1 MYEAYWNLKSQ
12 PFSRNP
18 GESFFFPGRSA
29 ESTLQRMTWA
39 LENLSGPV
47 LIPGPSGAGKT
58 TLVRRFA
65 TEFSE
70 YSPFVQMLFPVL
82 SADEMLRMILRELSG
97 QESLP
102 ELGRDGTLVSIR
114 SALRQLSEAGTT
126 LLFFDDAHLLSDEI
140 IVQVLHPLLCLEEA
154 DSAIQ
159 LKIILAGQPHLAE
172 RIQRFSAVSERVAVC
187 SPLELLSLSETAD
200 FVTLSLAAVGC
211 ETPIFSTDSL
221 TRLHRL
227 TDGNPRRIARLC
239 EMALLV
245 GFAEEQ
251 QQIDVAVIDAV
262 AGEVLRAAA

>member
-12 PFSRNP
+12 PFSRNS
-18 GESFFFPGRSA
+18 GETFFFPSLSV

-47 LIPGPSGAGKT
+47 LIPGPSGSGKT

-65 TEFSE
+65 SEFSE
-70 YSPFVQMLFPVL
+70 YSPFIQMLFPVL

-102 ELGRDGTLVSIR
+102 ALGRDGTLVGIR
-114 SALRQLSEAGTT
+114 SALRQHSETGAT
-126 LLFFDDAHLLSDEI
+126 LLFFDDAHLFSDEI
-140 IVQVLHPLLCLEEA
+140 LVQVLHPLLCLAEA
-154 DSAIQ
+154 ESSIQ
-159 LKIILAGQPHLAE
+159 LKMVLAGQPHLAE
-172 RIQRFSAVSERVAVC
+172 RIQRFPAVSERIAVC
-187 SPLELLSLSETAD
+187 SPLELLSCEETSD
-200 FVTLSLAAVGC
+200 FVTLSLAAAGC
-211 ETPIFSTDSL
+211 ETPVFSPDSL
-221 TRLHRL
+221 VRLHRL

-262 AGEVLRAAA
+262 AKEVLRAAA